1 MYCFIARIAA
11 GLELESAHRRPVD
24 RDMVTI
30 RRHVRP
36 SGKEGDRRFE
46 SARRLDMRDNV
57 ELIESLWEAF
67 ASADIEAFAAAI
79 ADDGEIVFPESV
91 PWGGS
96 YRGPEGFRGVL
107 ADLSS
112 RFTDFKAK
120 PEMVLG
126 ADDDHVVVVA
136 KLTGRGKRGARLDAR
151 VVWLYRLRDGK
162 VIRGEAF
169 P

>member
-1 MYCFIARIAA
+1 
-11 GLELESAHRRPVD
+11 
-24 RDMVTI
+24 MVTI
-30 RRHVRP
+30 RRQVRP

-96 YRGPEGFRGVL
+96 YRGPEGRAFNGHTRQGV
-107 ADLSS
+107 DQ
-112 RFTDFKAK
+112 K
-120 PEMVLG
+120 PIQTSE
-126 ADDDHVVVVA
+126 
-136 KLTGRGKRGARLDAR
+136 RRR
-151 VVWLYRLRDGK
+151 
-162 VIRGEAF
+162 
-169 P
+169 